1 MEYEKL
7 LRDNYH
13 PVIINVCNKERS
25 CGKYDMGDFKT
36 ISDEEELC
44 RISNLSNY
52 LYPYG
57 KVSLKAVKE
66 CDVPYKGE
74 KYPLNSN
81 DIIYCKEVMVFRNN
95 KNDWYTLLTDVVS
108 SDIILFPALSLRE
121 KETVLLKED
130 LKYRNSDGS
139 LNNDGKNELKNR
151 FINALHVALINNKDS
166 IVLGDLGIRNYYL
179 LESDVLE
186 VIDEVLK
193 EYKNKFKKIVIVL
206 PYKRSNSYKQF
217 YERFNGE
224 K

>member
-1 MEYEKL
+1 
-7 LRDNYH
+7 
-13 PVIINVCNKERS
+13 
-25 CGKYDMGDFKT
+25 
-36 ISDEEELC
+36 
-44 RISNLSNY
+44 
-52 LYPYG
+52 
-57 KVSLKAVKE
+57 
-66 CDVPYKGE
+66 
-74 KYPLNSN
+74 
-81 DIIYCKEVMVFRNN
+81 
-95 KNDWYTLLTDVVS
+95 VVS

-139 LNNDGKNELKNR
+139 LNSDGKNKLKNR